1 MAPDQRHGRTGDALD
16 ERTVASVAS
25 STTGPD
31 TDSYEAHAQAIRSS
45 LRFWQSGSPP
55 DTVSAPLAMLRSPT
69 NTPERGC
76 DDVVFVDVPVAR
88 SPSLLTT
95 ALDTLFALDRDSV
108 GGARHFLARTN
119 ETLRLDRAMV
129 VADTARVFLEG
140 RLSGLRGVCDNPR
153 ARIQIEETVRRI
165 AGVEGV
171 TLFLN
176 GQRTT
181 LQPDGRGEGPPG
193 APTR

>member
-1 MAPDQRHGRTGDALD
+1 
-16 ERTVASVAS
+16 
-25 STTGPD
+25 
-31 TDSYEAHAQAIRSS
+31 
-45 LRFWQSGSPP
+45 
-55 DTVSAPLAMLRSPT
+55 MLRSPP
-69 NTPERGC
+69 NAPERGC

-129 VADTARVFLEG
+129 VDDTARVFLEG
-140 RLSGLRGVCDNPR
+140 RLSGLRGVCDHPR

-165 AGVEGV
+165 SGVEGV
-171 TLFLN
+171 ALFLN

-181 LQPDGRGEGPPG
+181 LQPDGRGEGPPR